1 MNPFIDQ
8 DNPFFSPD
16 PRLLRSLALRR
27 APVPP
32 SFGRSYAEE
41 LQQKAD
47 DLYSQGME
55 ALNAPV
61 DPSAQIAQMGRNQE
75 SARRKLA
82 LALAAQQA
90 GKEFGPLGGE
100 FLKQSIALRQP
111 IAVGK
116 AGVVDPSGQFV
127 QDPTFETQQR
137 AQTLL
142 RQANQYDTLA
152 QRAVNAEE
160 RMRAQEQANEMRM
173 QAQNL
178 AAQMQADRL
187 ALQQQGL
194 DIRAQEAARRR
205 EEFEEKQMEKRQKKI
220 AAIRNVEDT
229 VDYSLRAVNRAEA
242 LIGNNTVGTL
252 GDLLRRLPGNQARDL
267 QAVLET
273 IRANIGFQALANI
286 RAASQT
292 GGALG
297 QITEREH
304 VLLQATVASLD
315 QSQTLAQF
323 RQNLQ
328 IVKEYFNKAYAY
340 AQEDKAMLGAG
351 VQTAPAGAVRPR
363 GAPPPGAQQAVPQG
377 PPPGAV
383 RPRGAPPQGM

>member
-32 SFGRSYAEE
+32 PFGRSYADE

-47 DLYSQGME
+47 DLYSQGTE

-142 RQANQYDTLA
+142 NQANRYEQLA
-152 QRAVNAEE
+152 QRAVSVEE
-160 RMRAQEQANEMRM
+160 RTRAQEQANEMRM

-187 ALQQQGL
+187 ANQQWGL
-194 DIRAQEAARRR
+194 EIRAQEAARRQ
-205 EEFEEKQMEKRQKKI
+205 EEYQEKQAERRQKKI

-229 VDYSLRAVNRAEA
+229 VDFSLRAVGRAEA

-273 IRANIGFQALANI
+273 IRANIGFQALAAI

-328 IVKEYFNKAYAY
+328 IVKEYFNRAYAY
-340 AQEDKAMLGAG
+340 AQEDKAALGAG
-351 VQTAPAGAVRPR
+351 VQTAPAGVVRPR

-383 RPRGAPPQGM
+383 RPRGVPPQGM